1 MIKTFF
7 SLNVDHCRN
16 NIVIIPFSL
25 DSHSW
30 YLQNTGLKRLKK
42 RKTLN
47 KTLQTGLMSVAL
59 LVPVKIVDGSELFI

>member
-16 NIVIIPFSL
+16 NIVIITFSP

-47 KTLQTGLMSVAL
+47 ETLQTGLMSVAL